1 MMKVGLIS
9 PVAWRT
15 PPRHYGP
22 WEQFVSILAEGLVKE
37 GIDLT
42 LHATG
47 DSITK
52 AKLRYACERSYEENK
67 DLDPKICEYMH
78 ISDVFENA
86 NDYDIL
92 HNSFDFM
99 PLCYSKLVNTPI
111 VTTIHGFSS
120 PKILPVYE
128 KYNANTYYVSISD
141 SDRSE
146 RLDYVK
152 TVYHGINVEDFKFT
166 EQKDDYLLFFGR
178 IHKDKG
184 AYEAIQIAKKLGMKL
199 VIAGI
204 VQDREYYEKNVE
216 PYLSDDIVYIGSVG
230 PDKRSEILGKAKVLL
245 HPIHFEE
252 PFGFSVV
259 EAMACGTPVIA
270 FEKGS
275 MPELINHGV
284 NGYLVDTVDEAVEYV
299 KKLDDI
305 NSLAC
310 RNIVEDRFTHARMV
324 KEYIEV
330 YKTIL
335 NKKK

>member
-1 MMKVGLIS
+1 MKVGLIS

-22 WEQFVSILAEGLVKE
+22 WEQFVSILAEGLVEE

-52 AKLRYACERSYEENK
+52 GKLKYACERSYEENK
-67 DLDPKICEYMH
+67 DLDPKICEYLH

-86 NDYDIL
+86 ADYDIL

-99 PLCYSKLVNTPI
+99 PLSFSKLINTPM

-128 KYNANTYYVSISD
+128 KYNDNTYYVSISD
-141 SDRSE
+141 ADRSDK
-146 RLDYVK
+146 LSYIK
-152 TVYHGINVEDFKFT
+152 TVYHGINMQEFKFT
-166 EQKDDYLLFFGR
+166 QKKDEYLLFFGR

-184 AYEAIQIAKKLGMKL
+184 AYEAIQIAKKLNMKL
-199 VIAGI
+199 IIAGI
-204 VQDREYYEKNVE
+204 IQDKDYYDKNVE
-216 PYLSDDIVYIGSVG
+216 PYLCDDIVYIGSVG
-230 PDKRSEILGKAKVLL
+230 PEKRSEILGRAKALL
-245 HPIHFEE
+245 HPIHFQE

-259 EAMACGTPVIA
+259 ESMACGTPVIA
-270 FEKGS
+270 FNKGS
-275 MPELINHGV
+275 MPELITHGV
-284 NGYLVDTVDEAVEYV
+284 NGYLANTVDEAVEYV
-299 KKLDDI
+299 KKIDNI
-305 NSLAC
+305 NPLTC
-310 RNIVEDRFTHARMV
+310 RSVVEDRFTNKRMV

-335 NKKK
+335 EKGK